1 MGFRGALGSLSLAA
15 VLFFGLAGC
24 RGPAPGRGIDLR
36 GDAADNR
43 PQGRQ
48 DTTMTKKILVC
59 DDEPYILMA
68 LTDAVEMEGYECV
81 TAINGKEALQKARE
95 TLPDLIMLDIMMPF
109 MDGFE
114 VCRELKADAA
124 TRDIPVIMLTAKSQQ
139 VDIQK
144 GKDAGADD
152 YITKPFRPSTLRKKF
167 NEVLDARHIIEEE

>member
-1 MGFRGALGSLSLAA
+1 MA
-15 VLFFGLAGC
+15 
-24 RGPAPGRGIDLR
+24 
-36 GDAADNR
+36 
-43 PQGRQ
+43 
-48 DTTMTKKILVC
+48 KKILVC

-114 VCRELKADAA
+114 VCRELKADAS

>member
-1 MGFRGALGSLSLAA
+1 
-15 VLFFGLAGC
+15 
-24 RGPAPGRGIDLR
+24 
-36 GDAADNR
+36 
-43 PQGRQ
+43 
-48 DTTMTKKILVC
+48 MTKKILVC

-81 TAINGKEALQKARE
+81 TAVNGREALQKARE

>member
-1 MGFRGALGSLSLAA
+1 
-15 VLFFGLAGC
+15 
-24 RGPAPGRGIDLR
+24 
-36 GDAADNR
+36 
-43 PQGRQ
+43 
-48 DTTMTKKILVC
+48 MTKKILVC

-167 NEVLDARHIIEEE
+167 NEVLDSRHIIDEE

>member
-1 MGFRGALGSLSLAA
+1 
-15 VLFFGLAGC
+15 
-24 RGPAPGRGIDLR
+24 
-36 GDAADNR
+36 
-43 PQGRQ
+43 
-48 DTTMTKKILVC
+48 MTKKILVC

-81 TAINGKEALQKARE
+81 TAINGREALQKARE

-114 VCRELKADAA
+114 VCRELKADAS

-139 VDIQK
+139 IDIQK

-167 NEVLDARHIIEEE
+167 NEVLDARHIIDED

>member
-1 MGFRGALGSLSLAA
+1 
-15 VLFFGLAGC
+15 
-24 RGPAPGRGIDLR
+24 
-36 GDAADNR
+36 
-43 PQGRQ
+43 
-48 DTTMTKKILVC
+48 MTKKILVC

-114 VCRELKADAA
+114 VCRELKADAT

>member
-1 MGFRGALGSLSLAA
+1 
-15 VLFFGLAGC
+15 
-24 RGPAPGRGIDLR
+24 
-36 GDAADNR
+36 
-43 PQGRQ
+43 
-48 DTTMTKKILVC
+48 MTKKILVC

-167 NEVLDARHIIEEE
+167 NEVLDARHIIDED

>member
-1 MGFRGALGSLSLAA
+1 MS
-15 VLFFGLAGC
+15 
-24 RGPAPGRGIDLR
+24 
-36 GDAADNR
+36 
-43 PQGRQ
+43 
-48 DTTMTKKILVC
+48 KKILVC

-81 TAINGKEALQKARE
+81 TAINGKEALEKARE

-114 VCRELKADAA
+114 VCRELKADAS

-167 NEVLDARHIIEEE
+167 NEVLDSRHIIDEE

>member
-1 MGFRGALGSLSLAA
+1 
-15 VLFFGLAGC
+15 
-24 RGPAPGRGIDLR
+24 
-36 GDAADNR
+36 
-43 PQGRQ
+43 
-48 DTTMTKKILVC
+48 MTKKILVC

-95 TLPDLIMLDIMMPF
+95 THPDLIMLDIMMPY

-114 VCRELKADAA
+114 VCRELKADAS

-167 NEVLDARHIIEEE
+167 NEVLDSRHIIEEE

>member
-1 MGFRGALGSLSLAA
+1 
-15 VLFFGLAGC
+15 
-24 RGPAPGRGIDLR
+24 
-36 GDAADNR
+36 
-43 PQGRQ
+43 
-48 DTTMTKKILVC
+48 MTKKILVC

-81 TAINGKEALQKARE
+81 TAINGREALQKARE
-95 TLPDLIMLDIMMPF
+95 TLPDLIRLDILMPF

-114 VCRELKADAA
+114 VCRELKADAS

-139 VDIQK
+139 IDIQK

-167 NEVLDARHIIEEE
+167 NEVLDARHIIDED

>member
-1 MGFRGALGSLSLAA
+1 
-15 VLFFGLAGC
+15 
-24 RGPAPGRGIDLR
+24 
-36 GDAADNR
+36 
-43 PQGRQ
+43 
-48 DTTMTKKILVC
+48 MTKKILVC

-81 TAINGKEALQKARE
+81 TAINGKEALMKARE

-144 GKDAGADD
+144 GRILGRLHHEAVPPEHPAEEVQRSPRRPPHHRRRVVAAPQRAHLRRCSSGLVRLAPG
-152 YITKPFRPSTLRKKF
+152 PFPASPHPMTQC
-167 NEVLDARHIIEEE
+167 

>member
-1 MGFRGALGSLSLAA
+1 
-15 VLFFGLAGC
+15 
-24 RGPAPGRGIDLR
+24 
-36 GDAADNR
+36 
-43 PQGRQ
+43 
-48 DTTMTKKILVC
+48 MTKKILVC

-167 NEVLDARHIIEEE
+167 NEVLDARHIIDEE

>member
-1 MGFRGALGSLSLAA
+1 
-15 VLFFGLAGC
+15 
-24 RGPAPGRGIDLR
+24 
-36 GDAADNR
+36 
-43 PQGRQ
+43 
-48 DTTMTKKILVC
+48 MTKKILVC

-81 TAINGKEALQKARE
+81 TAINGKEALEKARE

>member
-1 MGFRGALGSLSLAA
+1 
-15 VLFFGLAGC
+15 
-24 RGPAPGRGIDLR
+24 
-36 GDAADNR
+36 
-43 PQGRQ
+43 
-48 DTTMTKKILVC
+48 MTKKILVC

-81 TAINGKEALQKARE
+81 TAINGREALEKARE

-167 NEVLDARHIIEEE
+167 NEVLDARHIIDEE

>member
-1 MGFRGALGSLSLAA
+1 
-15 VLFFGLAGC
+15 
-24 RGPAPGRGIDLR
+24 
-36 GDAADNR
+36 
-43 PQGRQ
+43 
-48 DTTMTKKILVC
+48 MTKKILVC

-81 TAINGKEALQKARE
+81 TAINGKEALEKARE
-95 TLPDLIMLDIMMPF
+95 TNPDLIMLDIMMPF

-114 VCRELKADAA
+114 VCRELKADPA

-139 VDIQK
+139 VDIQR

-167 NEVLDARHIIEEE
+167 NEVLDARHIIDEE

>member
-1 MGFRGALGSLSLAA
+1 
-15 VLFFGLAGC
+15 
-24 RGPAPGRGIDLR
+24 
-36 GDAADNR
+36 
-43 PQGRQ
+43 
-48 DTTMTKKILVC
+48 MTKKILVC

-95 TLPDLIMLDIMMPF
+95 TLPDLIMLDIMMPY

-167 NEVLDARHIIEEE
+167 NEVLDARHIIDEE

>member
-1 MGFRGALGSLSLAA
+1 
-15 VLFFGLAGC
+15 
-24 RGPAPGRGIDLR
+24 
-36 GDAADNR
+36 
-43 PQGRQ
+43 
-48 DTTMTKKILVC
+48 MTKKILVC

-81 TAINGKEALQKARE
+81 TAINGREALERARE

-124 TRDIPVIMLTAKSQQ
+124 TRDIPIIMLTAKSQQ

-167 NEVLDARHIIEEE
+167 NEVLDARHIIDEE

>member
-1 MGFRGALGSLSLAA
+1 
-15 VLFFGLAGC
+15 
-24 RGPAPGRGIDLR
+24 
-36 GDAADNR
+36 
-43 PQGRQ
+43 
-48 DTTMTKKILVC
+48 MTKKILVC

-114 VCRELKADAA
+114 VCRELKADAS

-167 NEVLDARHIIEEE
+167 NEVLDARQIIEEE

>member
-1 MGFRGALGSLSLAA
+1 MA
-15 VLFFGLAGC
+15 
-24 RGPAPGRGIDLR
+24 
-36 GDAADNR
+36 
-43 PQGRQ
+43 
-48 DTTMTKKILVC
+48 KKILVC

-68 LTDAVEMEGYECV
+68 LTDAVEMEGYDCV
-81 TAINGKEALQKARE
+81 TATNGKEALQRARE
-95 TLPDLIMLDIMMPF
+95 ERPDLIMLDIMMPY

-144 GKDAGADD
+144 GKESGADD

>member
-1 MGFRGALGSLSLAA
+1 
-15 VLFFGLAGC
+15 
-24 RGPAPGRGIDLR
+24 
-36 GDAADNR
+36 
-43 PQGRQ
+43 
-48 DTTMTKKILVC
+48 MTKKILVC

-139 VDIQK
+139 IDIQK

-167 NEVLDARHIIEEE
+167 NEVLDARHIIDED

>member
-1 MGFRGALGSLSLAA
+1 
-15 VLFFGLAGC
+15 
-24 RGPAPGRGIDLR
+24 
-36 GDAADNR
+36 
-43 PQGRQ
+43 
-48 DTTMTKKILVC
+48 MTKKILVC

-124 TRDIPVIMLTAKSQQ
+124 TRDIPIIMLTAKSQQ

>member
-1 MGFRGALGSLSLAA
+1 
-15 VLFFGLAGC
+15 
-24 RGPAPGRGIDLR
+24 
-36 GDAADNR
+36 
-43 PQGRQ
+43 
-48 DTTMTKKILVC
+48 MTKKILVC

-114 VCRELKADAA
+114 VCRELKADAS

>member
-1 MGFRGALGSLSLAA
+1 MS
-15 VLFFGLAGC
+15 
-24 RGPAPGRGIDLR
+24 
-36 GDAADNR
+36 
-43 PQGRQ
+43 
-48 DTTMTKKILVC
+48 KKILVC

-114 VCRELKADAA
+114 VCRELKADAT

-167 NEVLDARHIIEEE
+167 NEVLDARHIIDEE

>member
-1 MGFRGALGSLSLAA
+1 MA
-15 VLFFGLAGC
+15 
-24 RGPAPGRGIDLR
+24 
-36 GDAADNR
+36 
-43 PQGRQ
+43 
-48 DTTMTKKILVC
+48 KKILVC

-95 TLPDLIMLDIMMPF
+95 ELPDLIMLDIMMPF
-109 MDGFE
+109 MDGYE
-114 VCRELKADAA
+114 VCRELKADAS

-144 GKDAGADD
+144 GKDVGADD